1 MYIPENIRE
10 QKNQFYTSQNTA
22 GYTDKVGG
30 FHQKLSGV
38 APDGH
43 QCTVCQNTS
52 CEFCPEWWMRR
63 REQYYR
69 KREQKRAEIQAEE
82 MRMSSLKQKLLPFV
96 FCAFSSAIGASL
108 LFLHVVALDSPIHI
122 LSFLFSLF
130 LFSDMVYEDYRYQTV
145 SLQKSVVLALG
156 LCACSVSALQGFL
169 FLFIFYLLF
178 FHVVL
183 MLLSISTSLYL
194 SRPKK
199 VFRKRPGEFILS
211 GRTSFKSTGIP
222 FLPCFASGVILVAFA
237 SLCIPLPDVVVSLAN
252 KLFDLNTLLLSVTW
266 QPTLLGILLTLLLLL
281 TIVQSS
287 VKSMY
292 EFIPVMGEG
301 DALVLPIFGA
311 FLGTPLFF
319 FSLAMGF
326 GVALGTTARK

>member
-1 MYIPENIRE
+1 MYIPENIRD
-10 QKNQFYTSQNTA
+10 QKNQSYTSQNTA
-22 GYTDKVGG
+22 GYTDRVGG
-30 FHQKLSGV
+30 FHQNLSGV

-43 QCTVCQNTS
+43 QCAVCQNAS
-52 CEFCPEWWMRR
+52 CESCPEWWMRR

-69 KREQKRAEIQAEE
+69 KREQKRAEIRAEE
-82 MRMSSLKQKLLPFV
+82 LRMSSLKQKLFPFV
-96 FCAFSSAIGASL
+96 FCAFSAATGASL

-122 LSFLFSLF
+122 LAFLFSIF

-145 SLQKSVVLALG
+145 SLHKSVVLALG
-156 LCACSVSALQGFL
+156 LCACSVSVLQGFL

-183 MLLSISTSLYL
+183 MALSISASLYL

-211 GRTSFKSTGIP
+211 GRTSFKSAGIP
-222 FLPCFASGVILVAFA
+222 FLPCFASGVVLVAFA
-237 SLCIPLPDVVVSLAN
+237 SLCVPLPSAVVSLAN

-281 TIVQSS
+281 AIVQNS

-301 DALVLPIFGA
+301 DALILPIFGA

-319 FSLAMGF
+319 FSLIMGF
-326 GVALGTTARK
+326 GVALASARK